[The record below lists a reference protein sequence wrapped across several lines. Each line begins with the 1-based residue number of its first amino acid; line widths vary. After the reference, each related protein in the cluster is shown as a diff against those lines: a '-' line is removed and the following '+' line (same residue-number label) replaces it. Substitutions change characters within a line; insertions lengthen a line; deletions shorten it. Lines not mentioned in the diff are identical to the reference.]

1 MNSSK
6 TYQLS
11 DSFNDFLIHVSEGFL
26 SSEEFDK
33 VFLRF
38 ESFSNKY
45 HFDNSSESNL
55 LRILSSLFDKK
66 SFLLDSLKY
75 EHHVEVV
82 CAVSSLSNY
91 LTDIIVR
98 NPEYLYT
105 LFNQEILLNQVNE
118 NELRNE
124 IENSLSGF
132 KSFAS
137 KTKMLRNFKRKYLLK
152 IGTADILG
160 FHDLQNTTQQLSIL
174 AKVLS
179 SVLLDICYKEIHN
192 KYSIQPITQFALCS
206 LGKLGGNELN
216 YSSDIDLILFYKE
229 NKELPEIKKSYHE
242 LITESVQLFIKEAS
256 AVTSESYLYRVDFRL
271 RPDGRNSMLCRTIRD
286 YLRYYETRGEDWE
299 RQMLIK
305 LGFIAGSKDLFN
317 EFKNYLEGFIYPKTL
332 HSSVINTVQKMKKSI
347 EMRLN
352 DDRNIK
358 LIPGGI
364 RDIEFC
370 TQVLQLMNGGKF
382 PELRSSNTLEALSE
396 LLQRDLISSE
406 EYDVLYKGY
415 VLFRRIEHFAQLMN
429 DTQTHLLP
437 DSYDDKKKLASL
449 LNFDSVEQL
458 QNQVD
463 EYRKNIRKIY
473 DDIFGTAVDEEID
486 YYQEIKFN
494 NNSKAKAN
502 IKYLAMG
509 MGLIGDRQFDKAT
522 TKLFEEIEPNLID
535 FLKTAVDPD
544 LVLENFVR
552 VIKNATLKSVWY
564 RTFTDKLFF
573 NSFLNVCQFN
583 QRAIDL
589 MATSKK
595 IADLFLSKQVFQPV
609 KIDDAKA
616 SLTEIIFIL
625 SVQHSCGIIEY
636 PEFSILLRRKIELE
650 IKLAVNG
657 VNEKYEFF
665 IASLGSFA
673 NDEIN
678 FGSDIDLIL
687 VVDNLKKYQQV
698 ERDFQNLL
706 NELRKRLNPFPV
718 DCRLRPEGKSAQLV
732 WDMDGYK
739 KYINTRMRVWEFQA
753 LSKLRFIDGSINLF
767 NKFIENLEVKVSELS
782 KEIIIKEISD
792 MVLKKNSISYPD
804 RVKINLKTN
813 SGALTEIDAIIS
825 SMLLINSDLYL
836 KCIDT
841 GCINKIDSIELKQT
855 ATDKNIFKEN
865 FIFIKNVQI
874 GLQNLFNQN
883 KSILPGDNEK
893 IQLLASYLGYKDSEI
908 FLNKLHS
915 ILNVNTILLRNLIG

>member
-1 MNSSK
+1 MNDSK

-11 DSFNDFLIHVSEGFL
+11 DSFKDFLIHVSEGFL
-26 SSEEFDK
+26 SSEDFDK
-33 VFLRF
+33 VYVRF

-45 HFDNSSESNL
+45 FFNNSSESNL

-75 EHHVEVV
+75 EHHIEVV

-105 LFNQEILLNQVNE
+105 LFNQEILLQQINE
-118 NELRNE
+118 NDLRNE

-132 KSFAS
+132 KSLAS

-160 FHDLQNTTQQLSIL
+160 FRDLQSTTQQLSIL
-174 AKVLS
+174 AKVIS
-179 SVLLDICYKEIHN
+179 SVLFDICYKEILN

-229 NKELPEIKKSYHE
+229 NKELPEIKKDYHE
-242 LITESVQLFIKEAS
+242 IISESVQLFIQEAS

-271 RPDGRNSMLCRTIRD
+271 RPDGRNSLLCRTIND

-305 LGFIAGSKDLFN
+305 LGFIAGSSDLFN
-317 EFKNYLEGFIYPKTL
+317 EFKNYLEGFIYPKTI
-332 HSSVINTVQKMKKSI
+332 HSSVINTVQKMKRSI
-347 EMRLN
+347 EMRLH
-352 DDRNIK
+352 DEKNIK

-370 TQVLQLMNGGKF
+370 TQVLQLMNGGKYS
-382 PELRSSNTLEALSE
+382 ELKNSNTLEALSE
-396 LLQRDLISSE
+396 LLQRDLINSE
-406 EYDVLYKGY
+406 EYDVLYQGY
-415 VLFRRIEHFAQLMN
+415 ILFRKIEHFAQLMN
-429 DTQTHLLP
+429 DTQTHSLP
-437 DSYDDKKKLASL
+437 DSHDDKKKLASL

-458 QNQVD
+458 QDQID

-473 DDIFGTAVDEEID
+473 DEIVGTSVVQEID
-486 YYQEIKFN
+486 YYQAIKFTN
-494 NNSKAKAN
+494 PTKAKTN
-502 IKYLAMG
+502 IKYLSLG
-509 MGLIGDRQFDKAT
+509 MGLIGDRQFDKT
-522 TKLFEEIEPNLID
+522 TIKLFEDIEPNLID
-535 FLKTAVDPD
+535 FLKTSIDPD

-552 VIKNATLKSVWY
+552 VIKNVKLTSVWY
-564 RTFTDKLFF
+564 RTFADKLFF
-573 NSFLNVCQFN
+573 NSFLSICQFN

-589 MATSKK
+589 MATSRKL
-595 IADLFLSKQVFQPV
+595 ADLFLSKQVFQPV
-609 KIDDAKA
+609 KIEDAEVN
-616 SLTEIIFIL
+616 LTDILFIL
-625 SVQHSCGIIEY
+625 SVQHSCGVIEY
-636 PEFSILLRRKIELE
+636 PEFSILLRRKIEIE
-650 IKLAVNG
+650 IKLAVKELNK
-657 VNEKYEFF
+657 EYEFF

-678 FGSDIDLIL
+678 FGSDIDLIF
-687 VVDNLKKYQQV
+687 VVDCLKSYQQV

-706 NELRKRLNPFPV
+706 SELRNRLNPFPV

-739 KYINTRMRVWEFQA
+739 KYINTRMRIWEFQA
-753 LSKLRFIDGSINLF
+753 LSKLRFIDGSNILF
-767 NKFIENLEVKVSELS
+767 NKFLENLEVKVSELS

-792 MVLKKNSISYPD
+792 MVRKKSSISYSD
-804 RVKINLKTN
+804 RVKVNLKTS
-813 SGALTEIDAIIS
+813 SGTLTEIDSIIS
-825 SMLLINSDLYL
+825 LMLLLNHNLYT
-836 KCIDT
+836 KCINT
-841 GCINKIDSIELKQT
+841 GCIHKIDSINFNQ
-855 ATDKNIFKEN
+855 AAIDKNIFKEN
-865 FIFIKNVQI
+865 YIFIKNIQI

-883 KSILPGDNEK
+883 KSILPGDKNK
-893 IQLLASYLGYKDSEI
+893 IQLLASYLGYNDSEI
-908 FLNKLHS
+908 FLNKLQS
-915 ILNVNTILLRNLIG
+915 IMKENTILLRNLIG